1 MFSMSLIKK
10 KIRDH
15 LKKDPVIAPLIARY
29 KIENRHSKN
38 PLYLDL
44 MYSIMSQQLSVAS
57 AAAIRNKFE
66 AQFNTKK
73 ISPKSIKNCTIEM
86 LRSCGLSNQKA
97 QYLKNIA
104 EFFTQKENAKEDWEG
119 ISNEEIIKRLTSIKG
134 VGVWTSQ
141 MVLMFNLIRSDVF
154 PTDDYGIQ
162 MAIKDLYQLKEE
174 KKALKNKMLEISLPW
189 SPFRSYACLYLWEHR
204 NNQLKKAN

>member
-1 MFSMSLIKK
+1 MFSMNIIKK

-15 LKKDPVIAPLIARY
+15 LAKDPKISPLIKQFKVETRQ
-29 KIENRHSKN
+29 SQN

-57 AAAIRNKFE
+57 ANAIRNKFE
-66 AQFNTKK
+66 GQYNTKK
-73 ISPKSIKNCTIEM
+73 ISPKSIKNSSIEM

-104 EFFTQKENAKEDWEG
+104 DFFTQKENAHTNWEG
-119 ISNEEIIKRLTSIKG
+119 ISNEEITKRLTSIKG

-141 MVLMFNLIRSDVF
+141 MVLMFNLQRPDIL
-154 PTDDYGIQ
+154 PLDDYGIQ
-162 MAIKDLYQLKEE
+162 MAFKEFFQLKEE
-174 KKALKNKMLEISLPW
+174 KKALKEKMMELSKPW
-189 SPFRSYACLYLWEHR
+189 SPYRSYACLYLWEYR
-204 NNQLKKAN
+204 NNQLKK